1 MESWGSLERRD
12 VRTGGEPARHGG
24 SAGFVFGDSKS
35 SCEKRGCVPARS
47 RTGKLVACAFLFVP
61 LAGAGVIHPADKLTE
76 DEKISLVRDLTAEY
90 ANAKVAIPRSKKPLE
105 FNADGTYDHMLW
117 HDGALTMGQAA
128 RLGDKVQITKVSL
141 EGDHILLELNHG
153 LKSGGHWYDNV
164 QVGMGGVGGPVGNG
178 SASPSL
184 GTWIQLNFHKPM
196 ENLTAADVKK
206 ILSPVLDFDKRS
218 ATVLYAETL
227 PPEVQKA
234 ISEKRALV
242 GMDRDQV
249 LLALG
254 HPDHKYR
261 ESKDGVE
268 TEDWIFGTPPGKI
281 VFVTFNGNK
290 VEKVKEEYA
299 GLGSQTSPQRIP

>member
-1 MESWGSLERRD
+1 M
-12 VRTGGEPARHGG
+12 P
-24 SAGFVFGDSKS
+24 
-35 SCEKRGCVPARS
+35 
-47 RTGKLVACAFLFVP
+47 LV
-61 LAGAGVIHPADKLTE
+61 GAGVIHPADKLTE
-76 DEKISLVRDLTAEY
+76 DEKIGLVRDLTAEY
-90 ANAKVAIPRSKKPLE
+90 ATAKVAIPRSKKPLE
-105 FNADGTYDHMLW
+105 FNADGTYDHMAW

-178 SASPSL
+178 SATPSQ

-196 ENLTAADVKK
+196 ENLTAVDVKR
-206 ILSPVLDFDKRS
+206 ILAPVLDFDKRS
-218 ATVLYAETL
+218 ATTIYAETL

-234 ISEKRALV
+234 ITEKRALV

-268 TEDWIFGTPPGKI
+268 SEDWIFGTPPGKI

-290 VEKVKEEYA
+290 VAKVKEEYA
-299 GLGSQTSPQRIP
+299 GLGSQTSAQPIH